1 MTVAPS
7 ARSILLNS
15 KLKKYIMKTP
25 LFSLVGQSRDWST
38 AFAVE
43 STRAAAVAH
52 ALNEWDNEAGWTVIT
67 VPIAAD
73 EIPLTFSSWKADGII
88 N

>member
-1 MTVAPS
+1 V
-7 ARSILLNS
+7 LNS
-15 KLKKYIMKTP
+15 NQLKTKMKTP
-25 LFSLVGQSRDWST
+25 LFCLVGQSRDWST

-43 STRAAAVAH
+43 SPRAAAVAY

-67 VPIAAD
+67 SAITAD
-73 EIPLTFSSWKADGII
+73 EIPVTFASWKTDGII

>member
-1 MTVAPS
+1 
-7 ARSILLNS
+7 
-15 KLKKYIMKTP
+15 MKTP

-43 STRAAAVAH
+43 SSRAPHVVNV
-52 ALNEWDNEAGWTVIT
+52 LNEWDHGVSWEVIT
-67 VPIAAD
+67 RPITAE
-73 EIPLTFSSWKADGII
+73 EIPLTFEDWKQAGII